1 MIVDID
7 DLNMYTCS
15 AKRPRHYSILVDD
28 YDYRLSYPI
37 LVGGV
42 ISFMPEQY
50 ILVNGYSNLYWGWGA
65 EDDDL

>member
-1 MIVDID
+1 MNFCTD

-15 AKRPRHYSILVDD
+15 AKRPMHYSILVDD
-28 YDYRLSYPI
+28 YDYRISYPI